1 MPSPPTFNMAYL
13 KEIIPDASLHEV
25 MVISATTNEEKVLY
39 STFEYTKVLV
49 LITKRLIELSRTNS
63 LY

>member
-1 MPSPPTFNMAYL
+1 MAYL

-49 LITKRLIELSRTNS
+49 LITKRLIELSRTNL

>member
-1 MPSPPTFNMAYL
+1 MPSLPTFNMAYL